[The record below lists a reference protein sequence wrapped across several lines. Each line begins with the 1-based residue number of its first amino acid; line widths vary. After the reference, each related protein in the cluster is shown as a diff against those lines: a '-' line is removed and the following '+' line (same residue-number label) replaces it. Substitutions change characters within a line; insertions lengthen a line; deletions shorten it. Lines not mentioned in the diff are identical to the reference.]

1 VTPDELSDFGAGKGY
16 DLAMTARVGE
26 VKVSDGRWA
35 SIHHAFGEMLAR
47 ACADVRVRPGELLGS
62 GTVGSG
68 CLLEVKDQ
76 TLGRW
81 LEPGDEVIL
90 RVERLGELRTPVIA
104 RPIRR

>member
-1 VTPDELSDFGAGKGY
+1 VTPDELSDVRAGKGY
-16 DLAMTARVGE
+16 DLAMTARVGK
-26 VKVSDGRWA
+26 VGVSDGRWA
-35 SIHHAFGEMLAR
+35 SIHHSFGEMLAR

-62 GTVGSG
+62 GTVGGG

-81 LEPGDEVIL
+81 LEPGDEVSL

-104 RPIRR
+104 RPTGA